1 MICWYVAIMT
11 TTSPILTSVL
21 DLALARTVVVRDVDA
36 SIGSHHGLGVND
48 LALLLELA
56 DAPEGRLR
64 RVDLARR
71 LGITTSGL
79 ARQLGPLEKIGVV
92 DRESSPGDAR
102 LALVVLT
109 PAGAELA
116 QNAARTASEA
126 AERVLG
132 SVWTPA
138 EQRRLAALLA
148 KARAR
153 A

>member
-1 MICWYVAIMT
+1 MLPGMT
-11 TTSPILTSVL
+11 TTSPLLTSVL

-56 DAPEGRLR
+56 DAPERRLR

-126 AERVLG
+126 AKRVLG
-132 SVWTPA
+132 NVWSAA
-138 EQRRLAALLA
+138 EQRQLAALLA
-148 KARAR
+148 KARSR